1 MARNIVGVIIGIFV
15 AGLII
20 WTVQSVNIRLYPLPE
35 SIDINDQDQ
44 MREYMKIVPS
54 GALIMVLLSHIL
66 GALGGA
72 WVGCIIADRFYLK
85 ISMIIAGFLL
95 VMGIINLLMLPHP
108 VWFMIADIPSYMIGA
123 LIGYQLFTATSKS
136 KS

>member
-20 WTVQSVNIRLYPLPE
+20 WTVQSINIRLYPLPE
-35 SIDINDQDQ
+35 ELDLNDHEQ
-44 MREYMKIVPS
+44 MKEYMKVMPA
-54 GALIMVLLSHIL
+54 GAYVMVILSHLL

-85 ISMIIAGFLL
+85 LSLIIAAFLL
-95 VMGIINLLMLPHP
+95 VMGLINLLMLQHP
-108 VWFMIADIPSYMIGA
+108 VWFMIADIPSYAIGA
-123 LIGYQLFTATSKS
+123 LIGHKLYTSTTKS
-136 KS
+136 